1 MYLKLCNFWFKNF
14 SVPIYLNYI
23 YELIKQRH
31 MNKLVW
37 VSKQNQSLV
46 NVTGVLENGLS
57 YRFIQSHS
65 IHISNTLNYLRKACN
80 KACNN

>member
-46 NVTGVLENGLS
+46 NVTGVLEMFYHIDLFNHIP
-57 YRFIQSHS
+57 YTYQ
-65 IHISNTLNYLRKACN
+65 IH
-80 KACNN
+80 